1 MTDIQRNRLQNLI
14 NFIIAANDKEK
25 ATINFIT
32 LMESN
37 GIDSELSF
45 LSDVK
50 NHLRQG
56 YSLTRVSSLLIRN
69 YTSRTELWFGNNLS
83 KLN

>member
-1 MTDIQRNRLQNLI
+1 MTDIQRNRLQNLV

-25 ATINFIT
+25 ATINFIA

-50 NHLRQG
+50 NHLTQG
-56 YSLTRVSSLLIRN
+56 YSLAEVSSLLIRN
-69 YTSRTELWFGNNLS
+69 YTTKTELWFGNNLS

>member
-1 MTDIQRNRLQNLI
+1 MTDIQRNRLQNLL
-14 NFIIAANDKEK
+14 NFITTANNKENE
-25 ATINFIT
+25 TIKFIT

-50 NHLRQG
+50 NHLTQG
-56 YSLTRVSSLLIRN
+56 YTLAGVSSLLIRN
-69 YTSRTELWFGNNLS
+69 YTTKTELWFGNNLS